1 LGSEKHKEGDEV
13 TPNVPPGGVAMTCL
27 RTENLSASLL
37 KKVSPF
43 FHEILQN
50 SAPRIHSLYLVGSVL
65 TEDYLE
71 KISDINSIIVLQEI
85 DFAFLDTLAPLGKKY
100 RRTGL
105 AIPLIMDP
113 VYIQR
118 SVIVF
123 PIEFLSFKLVHHTL
137 YGEDLLAGP
146 EINRQEL
153 KSQCDRELKGRLV
166 WLQKHY
172 VSSLGDKKTL
182 AAYIISHMGG
192 YLPIFRGI
200 LHLLGQEP
208 PPGLE
213 RVLDL
218 LSQSTGT
225 DTRVFAET
233 YAIKKNLA
241 QPSQEEISRLFAEFY
256 QATQRLVEVVDDIQ
270 V

>member
-1 LGSEKHKEGDEV
+1 M
-13 TPNVPPGGVAMTCL
+13 NWL
-27 RTENLSASLL
+27 RTENLDSSLL
-37 KKVSPF
+37 DKASPF

-71 KISDINSIIVLQEI
+71 EVSDINSIIVLKEP

-100 RRTGL
+100 RRKGL
-105 AIPLIMDP
+105 AVPFIMDP

-118 SVIVF
+118 SVDVF

-137 YGEDLLAGP
+137 YGEDLLAGL

-153 KSQCDRELKGRLV
+153 KCQCERELKGRII

-172 VSSLGDKKTL
+172 VSSLGDKKAL
-182 AAYIISHMGG
+182 AASLVSHKDG
-192 YLPIFRGI
+192 YLPILRGI
-200 LHLLGQEP
+200 LYLLGQEP

-213 RVLDL
+213 KVLDL
-218 LSQSTGT
+218 LSESTGI
-225 DTRVFAET
+225 DTRVFAEIH
-233 YAIKKNLA
+233 AIKKNLFK
-241 QPSQEEISRLFAEFY
+241 PSKEEVSQLFAEAY
-256 QATQRLVEVVDDIQ
+256 LATQRLVEVVDGIQ
-270 V
+270 I